1 LNRPARRRINRQETV
16 IQTCQYR
23 TRRDR
28 RPWLIIAAKFVQEI
42 VMRMLLCL
50 AVGAGVLM
58 TAACDGKPA
67 QTAAA
72 GRSGPW
78 AAGSSTV
85 FPFASRVA
93 ENVART
99 GAAAPAKIESLGTGG
114 GFKLFCGGTGSA
126 YPDIANAS
134 RPMKKSEFERCAAN
148 GVSDIIEVKIG
159 YDGVVVA
166 TARDG
171 QGFNLSLR
179 DLYRALAA
187 DIPAGDAFA
196 PNKAATWSDAAPGL
210 PGTRILVYGP
220 PPTSGTRDAFLELAM
235 EAGAVA
241 DPTLKALKAS
251 DEDEFKKRANVLR
264 GDSAWIDSGENDN
277 AIVGT
282 LTKTPGALGVFGF
295 SFLEENRD
303 QVKAITIGGVEP
315 TVATIADGSYPLSRS
330 LFIYVKKA
338 NLDVTP
344 GLRAFVAE
352 FVSDAAA
359 GRGGYLV
366 GRGLI
371 PLTDEDRA
379 AQRAVVTQMTP
390 MAPPEK

>member
-1 LNRPARRRINRQETV
+1 M
-16 IQTCQYR
+16 R
-23 TRRDR
+23 T
-28 RPWLIIAAKFVQEI
+28 
-42 VMRMLLCL
+42 LLCL
-50 AVGAGVLM
+50 AASLGVLM

-67 QTAAA
+67 GAPKS
-72 GRSGPW
+72 GRAGPW

-99 GAAAPAKIESLGTGG
+99 AGGAPAKIESLGTGG
-114 GFKLFCGGTGSA
+114 GFKLFCGGAGA
-126 YPDIANAS
+126 VYPDIANAS

-148 GVSDIIEVKIG
+148 GVSDIIEIKIG

-171 QGFNLSLR
+171 QGFDLSLQ

-187 DIPAGDAFA
+187 DIPSGAAFA
-196 PNKAATWSDAAPGL
+196 PNKAAAWSDVAPGL
-210 PGTRILVYGP
+210 PGTRIRVYGP

-235 EAGAVA
+235 EAGAAA
-241 DPTLKALKAS
+241 DPTLKALKSS
-251 DEDEFKKRANVLR
+251 DEDEFKKRASVLR
-264 GDSAWIDSGENDN
+264 GDGGWIDAGENDN

-282 LTKTPGALGVFGF
+282 LTKTPGSLGVFGF

-303 QVKAITIGGVEP
+303 QVKAISIGGVQP
-315 TVATIADGSYPLSRS
+315 TVSTIADGSYPLSRS

-344 GLRAFVAE
+344 GLKAFVQE

-359 GRGGYLV
+359 GKGGYLV
-366 GRGLI
+366 SRGLI
-371 PLTDEDRA
+371 PLTAEERA
-379 AQRAVVTQMTP
+379 AQRAVVTQMTA
-390 MAPPEK
+390 MTPPAK

>member
-1 LNRPARRRINRQETV
+1 
-16 IQTCQYR
+16 
-23 TRRDR
+23 
-28 RPWLIIAAKFVQEI
+28 
-42 VMRMLLCL
+42 MRMLLCL

-67 QTAAA
+67 QTATS

-99 GAAAPAKIESLGTGG
+99 AGGAPAKVESLGTGG
-114 GFKLFCGGTGSA
+114 GFKLFCGGTGA
-126 YPDIANAS
+126 GYPDIANAS
-134 RPMKKSEFERCAAN
+134 RPMKASEFEQCAAN
-148 GVSDIIEVKIG
+148 GVSDIIEIKIG

-166 TARDG
+166 TARTGAD
-171 QGFNLSLR
+171 FDLSLES
-179 DLYRALAA
+179 LHRALAA
-187 DIPAGDAFA
+187 DIPVGGTFA
-196 PNKAATWSDAAPGL
+196 PNKAATWSDVAPGL
-210 PGTRILVYGP
+210 PATRIQVYGP

-235 EAGAVA
+235 EPGAAA
-241 DPTLKALKAS
+241 DPALKALKSS
-251 DEDEFKKRANVLR
+251 DEDEFKKRASVLR
-264 GDSAWIDSGENDN
+264 GDGAWIDSGENDN

-303 QVKAITIGGVEP
+303 QVKAITIGGVQP

-344 GLRAFVAE
+344 GLKAFVAE
-352 FVSDAAA
+352 FVSDAAG

-371 PLTDEDRA
+371 PLTDEERA
-379 AQRAVVTQMTP
+379 AQRAVITRMTP
-390 MAPPEK
+390 MTPPGK